1 VIANQ
6 LELAHL
12 LSIKRIQEI
21 VVLDVGTAEKNV
33 EKLLL
38 GEFAVSRLRCVRGV

>member
-12 LSIKRIQEI
+12 LSIKRIEKI
-21 VVLDVGTAEKNV
+21 VVLDVGTAQENV
-33 EKLLL
+33 EELFLC
-38 GEFAVSRLRCVRGV
+38 EFAVN